1 MSKRPI
7 YFGLGVA
14 CLSLAIA
21 SCKTPLLV
29 GRTTANR
36 AVPGSYQAI
45 QDSLNSGKLRWREFF
60 TDPYLTAL
68 IDTAIGN
75 NQELNISLQ
84 EIQIAQNDI
93 RARAG
98 EYLPFVGLQAGVG
111 VDKVGQYTRPGSI
124 EESNE
129 IRPGRRFPTPLPDFL
144 LGANASWQVDI
155 WNKLHNAKRAAA
167 VRYLSSIE
175 GRNFT
180 VTNLVAEIASSYYEL
195 LGLDSQLDIV
205 KKNIAIQTNALAIVR
220 TEKEAARVTELA
232 VRRFEAQVLHTQ
244 SLQYDIQQRIV
255 ETENRINFRLGRFPQ
270 PVQRSSPD
278 FNALVPLAMHA
289 GIPAQLLQN
298 RPDIRQ
304 AERELEAAKLDVQ
317 VARANFL
324 PSLELSATVGFNA
337 YNPALLLNPESLLYS
352 LVGGLTRP
360 LVNRN
365 SIKALY
371 YSANARQIQSIYKYE
386 QTILNAYIEVANQL
400 SSINNLQKRYE
411 LKARQVEALIQ
422 SITISNTLFRSAR
435 ADYMEVLLTQRDALE
450 SRFDLVETKV
460 QQLNAVVNT
469 YRALGGGWN

>member
-1 MSKRPI
+1 M
-7 YFGLGVA
+7 
-14 CLSLAIA
+14 AIA

-144 LGANASWQVDI
+144 LGAHASWQVDI

-205 KKNIAIQTNALAIVR
+205 KKNIAIQNNALAIVR

>member
-1 MSKRPI
+1 MSNKHM
-7 YFGLGVA
+7 YLGLAVA
-14 CLSLAIA
+14 FLLVAA
-21 SCKTPLLV
+21 TSCKTPLLV
-29 GRTTANR
+29 GRTTPNT
-36 AVPGSYQAI
+36 AVPGSYQAV

-60 TDPYLTAL
+60 SDPYLTAL

-93 RARAG
+93 RVRTG
-98 EYLPFVGLQAGVG
+98 EYLPFVNLQAGAG
-111 VDKVGQYTRPGSI
+111 IDKVGQYTRLGAV
-124 EESNE
+124 EENNE

-144 LGANASWQVDI
+144 LSANVSWQVDI

-180 VTNLVAEIASSYYEL
+180 VTNLVAEIAGSYYEL

-205 KKNIAIQTNALAIVR
+205 RKNIAIQTNALAIVR
-220 TEKEAARVTELA
+220 IEKEAAKVTELA

-255 ETENRINFRLGRFPQ
+255 ETENEINFRLGRFPQ

-324 PSLELSATVGFNA
+324 PSLDLSAAVGFNA
-337 YNPALLLNPESLLYS
+337 YNPALLLNPESILFS
-352 LVGGLTRP
+352 LIGGFTRP
-360 LVNRN
+360 LVNKN
-365 SIKALY
+365 AIKAMY
-371 YSANARQIQSIYKYE
+371 YSANARQIQAVYNYE
-386 QTILNAYIEVANQL
+386 RTVLNAYIEVANQL
-400 SSINNLQKRYE
+400 SNISNLQKSYD
-411 LKARQVEALIQ
+411 LKAKQVEALIQ
-422 SITISNTLFRSAR
+422 STNISNTLFKSAR

-450 SRFDLVETKV
+450 SRFDLVENKMK
-460 QQLNAVVNT
+460 QLNAMVNT

>member
-14 CLSLAIA
+14 CLALAIT

-205 KKNIAIQTNALAIVR
+205 KKNIAIQNNALAIVR

-365 SIKALY
+365 SIKAMY

>member
-14 CLSLAIA
+14 FLALAIT

-93 RARAG
+93 RARTG

-111 VDKVGQYTRPGSI
+111 VDKVGQYTRLGSI

-180 VTNLVAEIASSYYEL
+180 VTNLVAEIAGSYYEL

-205 KKNIAIQTNALAIVR
+205 KKNIAIQNNALAIVR

-365 SIKALY
+365 SIKAMY

>member
-1 MSKRPI
+1 M
-7 YFGLGVA
+7 
-14 CLSLAIA
+14 
-21 SCKTPLLV
+21 
-29 GRTTANR
+29 
-36 AVPGSYQAI
+36 
-45 QDSLNSGKLRWREFF
+45 
-60 TDPYLTAL
+60 
-68 IDTAIGN
+68 
-75 NQELNISLQ
+75 
-84 EIQIAQNDI
+84 
-93 RARAG
+93 
-98 EYLPFVGLQAGVG
+98 
-111 VDKVGQYTRPGSI
+111 
-124 EESNE
+124 
-129 IRPGRRFPTPLPDFL
+129 
-144 LGANASWQVDI
+144 
-155 WNKLHNAKRAAA
+155 
-167 VRYLSSIE
+167 
-175 GRNFT
+175 
-180 VTNLVAEIASSYYEL
+180 
-195 LGLDSQLDIV
+195 
-205 KKNIAIQTNALAIVR
+205 
-220 TEKEAARVTELA
+220 
-232 VRRFEAQVLHTQ
+232 
-244 SLQYDIQQRIV
+244 

-365 SIKALY
+365 SIKAMY

>member
-14 CLSLAIA
+14 CLALAIT

-111 VDKVGQYTRPGSI
+111 VDKVGQYTRLGSI

-205 KKNIAIQTNALAIVR
+205 KKNIAIQNNALAIVR

-278 FNALVPLAMHA
+278 FNALIPLAMHA

>member
-14 CLSLAIA
+14 CLALAIT

-93 RARAG
+93 RAHTG

-167 VRYLSSIE
+167 ARYLSSIE

-205 KKNIAIQTNALAIVR
+205 KKNIAIQNNALAIVR

-278 FNALVPLAMHA
+278 FNALIPLAMHA

-365 SIKALY
+365 SIKAMY